1 MWEKSTTDLAGQ
13 VILVEKP
20 GFAGSVET
28 TANLYNE
35 KGQLV
40 KTESSSSADTL
51 FEYNEAGE
59 QIRSGLDINA
69 NGTLDNASMDRISLT
84 ETSYVKEDGAWW
96 QQRSQQLFASDN
108 STGAV
113 TISTVKSRLTDLGGS
128 SSLTG
133 ETRQRDIY
141 GNLTTTSVYLDRS
154 SGTKRVVVDFPDSA
168 IDAESVEIKGLVKST
183 KDKTG
188 LTLTYG
194 YDALG
199 RKISESQ

>member
-1 MWEKSTTDLAGQ
+1 VTDRHYEYGVNSDGTQWTKVYTGSPSGPMWEKSTTDLAGQ

-20 GFAGSVET
+20 GFSGSVET

-35 KGQLV
+35 NGQLV
-40 KTESSSSADTL
+40 KTEISGSADQL

-69 NGTLDNASMDRISLT
+69 NDTLDNASMDRISLT

-113 TISTVKSRLTDLGGS
+113 TISTVKSRLTDLGGT

-133 ETRQRDIY
+133 ETRQTDIY
-141 GNLTTTSVYLDRS
+141 GNITTTSVYLDRS
-154 SGTKRVVVDFPDSA
+154 SVGRPNRHIWLTHDLAPPLRV
-168 IDAESVEIKGLVKST
+168 L
-183 KDKTG
+183 
-188 LTLTYG
+188 
-194 YDALG
+194 
-199 RKISESQ
+199 